1 MMLNFPLR
9 EELVHK
15 RDYFKKKKIIALWG
29 NYDYNKFKL
38 CYPQVK

>member
-15 RDYFKKKKIIALWG
+15 RDYFKKKIIALWG
-29 NYDYNKFKL
+29 NYDYNKFS
-38 CYPQVK
+38 YVIPR

>member
-15 RDYFKKKKIIALWG
+15 TDYFKKKKKLHCGVIMIII
-29 NYDYNKFKL
+29 NSSYVI
-38 CYPQVK
+38 PR